1 MFLLAAQPDEKRT
14 SSTVSK
20 PLAKRLGPRM
30 SRETGGDGQNETGSL
45 VHCVGGPWTPLFHG
59 QMLEVV
65 AERADAVLLLL
76 EERNKP
82 INCDTAIL

>member
-1 MFLLAAQPDEKRT
+1 MLLRAAQPNEKRT
-14 SSTVSK
+14 NSTVSR
-20 PLAKRLGPRM
+20 PLARRLGPCT

-45 VHCVGGPWTPLFHG
+45 VHCVGGPKTPLFYG